1 MKIERTH
8 SFWKTFLS
16 QNPRFVGFGN
26 LTASTLILSD
36 GFEVDPSSDELEVMF
51 QLEEVGATW
60 MEKLSTESSEVGEL
74 EFVPAYA
81 NHHMLSLAEAHSL
94 PSSTQSFLFCI
105 PLVGHHLYF
114 ENHAV
119 WSKNLLDRLQTYQ
132 TLIQSF
138 PKVYYR
144 SNFISRQEI
153 EEVLQVNLARS
164 GS

>member
-1 MKIERTH
+1 MKAERTGF
-8 SFWKTFLS
+8 FWKTFFS

-36 GFEVDPSSDELEVMF
+36 SFLVDPLSDVLEVMF
-51 QLEEVGATW
+51 QLEKVSATW

-74 EFVPAYA
+74 EFVPVYA
-81 NHHMLSLAEAHSL
+81 NHHVLILAEAHSL

-114 ENHAV
+114 ENRAV
-119 WSKNLLDRLQTYQ
+119 WEKKLRQKLQAYQ

-153 EEVLQVNLARS
+153 EEILQLNLA
-164 GS
+164 GSDR

>member
-1 MKIERTH
+1 
-8 SFWKTFLS
+8 
-16 QNPRFVGFGN
+16 
-26 LTASTLILSD
+26 
-36 GFEVDPSSDELEVMF
+36 
-51 QLEEVGATW
+51 
-60 MEKLSTESSEVGEL
+60 MEKLPTESSEAGEL

-114 ENHAV
+114 ENQAV
-119 WSKNLLDRLQTYQ
+119 WSKNLLERLQTFQ
-132 TLIQSF
+132 GLIQSF

-153 EEVLQVNLARS
+153 EELLQLNLADSDR
-164 GS
+164 

>member
-8 SFWKTFLS
+8 FFWKTFLI

-36 GFEVDPSSDELEVMF
+36 GFEVDPFSDELKVMF
-51 QLEEVGATW
+51 QLEKVGATW
-60 MEKLSTESSEVGEL
+60 MEKLTTESSEAGEF

-81 NHHMLSLAEAHSL
+81 NHHVLILAEAHSL

-114 ENHAV
+114 ENQAV
-119 WSKNLLDRLQTYQ
+119 WYKNLLERLQTFQ
-132 TLIQSF
+132 GLIQSF
-138 PKVYYR
+138 PKVYYP

-153 EEVLQVNLARS
+153 EEILQLNLA
-164 GS
+164 GSDR

>member
-1 MKIERTH
+1 MKTERTP
-8 SFWKTFLS
+8 SFWKTFFS

-36 GFEVDPSSDELEVMF
+36 AFEVDPSSDELEVMF

-60 MEKLSTESSEVGEL
+60 MEKLSIESSEAGEL

-94 PSSTQSFLFCI
+94 PSSTQSSLFCI

-114 ENHAV
+114 ENKAV
-119 WSKNLLDRLQTYQ
+119 WCKNLLERLQTYQ
-132 TLIQSF
+132 GLIQSF

-153 EEVLQVNLARS
+153 EEVLQVNLAGS